1 MKVSWE
7 WLREYVALDV
17 SPEAFLE
24 RLTMAGLN
32 IETQTQVG
40 DDRAIDIEVTSN
52 RPDCLGHIGIAREA
66 SVLFGKPLK
75 VPDAQPK
82 STSFKTSAAKTS
94 EVTSVVNECPD
105 LCPQYTARVIRG
117 VKIGPSPAWLRKRLA
132 TIGLPSINNVADVTN
147 YVLMECGQPLHAF
160 DFDRLHGKR
169 IIVQRAKAGEKL
181 IAINQKTYELQPGMC
196 VIADADRPV
205 GLGGVMGGLET
216 EIGPTA
222 KNVLIEAANFAPVSV
237 RGTARKL
244 ILHSDASY
252 RFERGVD
259 VAQLDWASRRCC
271 QLILELAGGELLD
284 EPVFAGVPI
293 EASRPRIKLRFGR
306 ISQILGIDVPA
317 DDAVRILTSLGVE
330 PQTGRE
336 GEAPAE
342 PLPSMSTQ
350 KTARQEPRPPIAPNP
365 STGSQPS
372 AESCEFIPPTWRRD
386 LTREIDLIEEVARIH
401 GYDKIPQDVP
411 VPLAVSAKSLRDRV
425 GESIRSVLTSA
436 GFSEAVTVSFV
447 SEAMSDLF
455 RPRGPLP
462 KLAIEHSSFKRE
474 NVLRQSLV
482 PSLLQSRQVNQRQ
495 GNFNAE
501 LFEIARVYLHADHKA
516 SEGDGEPLLLSLV
529 TGRPFIEVK
538 GIVDAVAHR
547 LCRTATVTVKPAQIA
562 EFVPGRGAEVYLNGT
577 LWGWLGE
584 LNRSVT
590 DAVDLKDAVTVA
602 ELDVSLLER
611 NAELVAE
618 FKPLAQFPA
627 IDRDLNFVLDEAVT
641 WESLESI
648 VSSAAGPLLDHIGFA
663 GQYRGKQIDADK
675 KSYVVTLSYRSPDRT
690 LTADEVETCQQ
701 AVIAACGEKLGA
713 KLR

>member
-75 VPDAQPK
+75 VPDAK
-82 STSFKTSAAKTS
+82 VKTSATKTA
-94 EVTSVVNECPD
+94 EVTSVVDECTD

-117 VKIGPSPAWLRKRLA
+117 VKIGPSPAWLRKRLE
-132 TIGLPSINNVADVTN
+132 TVGLPSINNVADITN

-169 IIVQRAKAGEKL
+169 IIVRRAKAGEKL

-205 GLGGVMGGLET
+205 ALGGVMGGLET

-222 KNVLIEAANFAPVSV
+222 KNVLIEAANFAPVSI
-237 RGTARKL
+237 RNTARKL

-252 RFERGVD
+252 RYERGID
-259 VAQLDWASRRCC
+259 VAQIDWASRRCC

-284 EPVFAGVPI
+284 GAVFAGVPI
-293 EASRPRIKLRFGR
+293 ESARRPIQLRFAR
-306 ISQILGIDVPA
+306 ISEILGIEVPPI
-317 DDAVRILTSLGVE
+317 DAVKILGSLGIE
-330 PQTGRE
+330 PQPPAKPE
-336 GEAPAE
+336 G
-342 PLPSMSTQ
+342 
-350 KTARQEPRPPIAPNP
+350 
-365 STGSQPS
+365 G
-372 AESCEFIPPTWRRD
+372 EFLPPTWRRD
-386 LTREIDLIEEVARIH
+386 ITREIDLIEEVARIH

-436 GFSEAVTVSFV
+436 GFSETVTMSFV
-447 SEAMSDLF
+447 SEAMADLF
-455 RPRGPLP
+455 RPHGPLP
-462 KLAIEHSSFKRE
+462 KLAVEHSSRKHE

-501 LFEIARVYLHADHKA
+501 LFEIARAYLHADHKA

-529 TGRPFIEVK
+529 TGRPFIEAK

-547 LCRTATVTVKPAQIA
+547 LCRTATVTVKPAQLA

-602 ELDVSLLER
+602 ELDVTLLER
-611 NAELVAE
+611 NAELVTE

-641 WESLESI
+641 WETLESI

-675 KSYVVTLSYRSPDRT
+675 KSYVVTLSYRAPDRT
-690 LTADEVETCQQ
+690 LTADEVETCQR
-701 AVIAACGEKLGA
+701 AVIAACTEKLGA
-713 KLR
+713 RLR

>member
-75 VPDAQPK
+75 VPDAK
-82 STSFKTSAAKTS
+82 TKTSATKTS
-94 EVTSVVNECPD
+94 EATSVVVECTD

-117 VKIGPSPAWLRKRLA
+117 VKIGPSPAWLRKRLE
-132 TIGLPSINNVADVTN
+132 TIGLPSINNVADATN

-169 IIVQRAKAGEKL
+169 IIVRRAKAGEKL

-205 GLGGVMGGLET
+205 ALGGVMGGLET

-237 RGTARKL
+237 RNTARKL

-252 RFERGVD
+252 RYERGID
-259 VAQLDWASRRCC
+259 AAQLDWASRRCC

-284 EPVFAGVPI
+284 EAVFAGVAI
-293 EASRPRIKLRFGR
+293 ETSRPRIKLRFAR
-306 ISQILGIDVPA
+306 ISQILGIEVPA
-317 DDAVRILTSLGVE
+317 DDAVRILTSLGVQ
-330 PQTGRE
+330 PQGAATRE
-336 GEAPAE
+336 G
-342 PLPSMSTQ
+342 
-350 KTARQEPRPPIAPNP
+350 
-365 STGSQPS
+365 
-372 AESCEFIPPTWRRD
+372 CEFVPPTWRRD
-386 LTREIDLIEEVARIH
+386 LTREIDLIEEVARIY

-425 GESIRSVLTSA
+425 GESIRTVLTAA
-436 GFSEAVTVSFV
+436 GFSEAVTMSFV
-447 SEAMSDLF
+447 SEAMADLF

-462 KLAIEHSSFKRE
+462 KLAVEHSSRKHE

-501 LFEIARVYLHADHKA
+501 LFEIARTYLHADHKA

-547 LCRTATVTVKPAQIA
+547 LCRTAAVTVKSAQIS
-562 EFVPGRGAEVYLNGT
+562 EFVPGRGAEIYLNGT

-584 LNRSVT
+584 LNRTVT
-590 DAVDLKDAVTVA
+590 DSLDLKDAVTVA
-602 ELDVSLLER
+602 ELDVTLLER
-611 NAELVAE
+611 NAELVPE

-627 IDRDLNFVLDEAVT
+627 IDRDLNFVLDEAIT
-641 WESLESI
+641 WETLESI
-648 VSSAAGPLLDHIGFA
+648 VSTAAGPLLAHIGFG

-690 LTADEVETCQQ
+690 LTADEVEACQQ

-713 KLR
+713 RLR

>member
-75 VPDAQPK
+75 VPDAK
-82 STSFKTSAAKTS
+82 VKTSATKTS
-94 EVTSVVNECPD
+94 EATSVVIECPD
-105 LCPQYTARVIRG
+105 LCPQYTARVVKG
-117 VKIGPSPAWLRKRLA
+117 VKIGPSPAWLRKRLE
-132 TIGLPSINNVADVTN
+132 TIGQPSINNVADATN

-169 IIVQRAKAGEKL
+169 IIVRRAKAGEKL

-205 GLGGVMGGLET
+205 ALGGVMGGLET

-237 RGTARKL
+237 RNTARKL

-252 RFERGVD
+252 RFERGID
-259 VAQLDWASRRCC
+259 AAQLDWASRRCC

-284 EPVFAGVPI
+284 EPVFAGVAIESTRRPI
-293 EASRPRIKLRFGR
+293 QLRFGR
-306 ISQILGIDVPA
+306 IAQILGIEVPA
-317 DDAVRILTSLGVE
+317 ADAVRILKSLGVE
-330 PQTGRE
+330 PQS
-336 GEAPAE
+336 AP
-342 PLPSMSTQ
+342 T
-350 KTARQEPRPPIAPNP
+350 K
-365 STGSQPS
+365 
-372 AESCEFIPPTWRRD
+372 ESCEFIAPTWRRD
-386 LTREIDLIEEVARIH
+386 LTREIDLIEEVARIY
-401 GYDKIPQDVP
+401 GYDKIPQDVL
-411 VPLAVSAKSLRDRV
+411 VPLAVSSKSLRDRV
-425 GESIRSVLTSA
+425 GESIRFALTAA
-436 GFSEAVTVSFV
+436 GFYEAVTMSFV
-447 SEAMSDLF
+447 SEATVDLF
-455 RPRGPLP
+455 RPRGPLA
-462 KLAIEHSSFKRE
+462 KLTVDHSSRKHE

-495 GNFNAE
+495 GEFNAE
-501 LFEIARVYLHADHKA
+501 LFEIARVFLHPAHEKP
-516 SEGDGEPLLLSLV
+516 EGDGEPLVLSLV
-529 TGRPFIEVK
+529 TGRPFIEAK
-538 GIVDAVAHR
+538 GIVETLARR
-547 LCRTATVTVKPAQIA
+547 LCHSAPVTVKPSSIP

-611 NAELVAE
+611 NAELVSEA
-618 FKPLAQFPA
+618 KPLAQFPA

-641 WESLESI
+641 WEKLESV
-648 VSSAAGPLLDHIGFA
+648 VSTAAGPLLEHIGFG

-690 LTADEVETCQQ
+690 LTADEVEACQQ
-701 AVIAACGEKLGA
+701 AVIAACTEKLA
-713 KLR
+713 ARLR